1 MKKSTHNTTPIY
13 SILLALSL
21 AHCLNDTMQSVVSA
35 IYPLLK
41 ENLSLNFAQIGAITL
56 TYQIS
61 ASIFQP
67 ICGYVFDKKPASWF
81 LPVGLLFTMIG
92 LLMISISTSLE
103 MLICAV
109 FFSGIGSSVLHP
121 EASRLTSM
129 SAGTHKGLAQ
139 SIFQVGGSTGYALG
153 PLLAAIFVSPYG
165 QKNVAIF
172 SVCAFVAIIGLLPV
186 CRWYARKI
194 KDNTIIG
201 KPLTQASTGKP
212 LPKRIVYTTLAILIF
227 LVFTKNSYTV
237 SISNYYTFYLM
248 QKFSVSVE
256 ASQIMLFAFLLAGAA
271 GTLLGGPIGDKIGRR
286 LVIWWSILGAAPFAL
301 LLPYANLTWTVIL
314 SMVTAF
320 VMSSAFS
327 AILIYAQELFPK
339 NVGMISGLFFG
350 LAFGVAGIMSAVLGN
365 VADAFGLDFVYKA
378 VALFPITGIVAYF
391 LPRVRTLQKMR
402 E

>member
-1 MKKSTHNTTPIY
+1 MKKSIKNSAPIY
-13 SILLALSL
+13 GILLSLSL

-41 ENLSLNFAQIGAITL
+41 ENLALNFAQIGTITL

-67 ICGYVFDKKPASWF
+67 VCGYIFDKKPAAWF
-81 LPVGLLFTMIG
+81 LPVGLMFTMLG
-92 LLMISISTSLE
+92 LLMIAFSTSLE

-129 SAGTHKGLAQ
+129 SAGNHKGLAQ

-172 SVCAFVAIIGLLPV
+172 SICAFIAIVGLIPV
-186 CRWYARKI
+186 CKWYARKI
-194 KDNTIIG
+194 KDNTTVA
-201 KPLTQASTGKP
+201 KPLINTKSGKP
-212 LPKRIVYTTLAILIF
+212 LPKRIVFTTLAILIF
-227 LVFTKNSYTV
+227 LVFTKNSYTI

-248 QKFSVSVE
+248 QKFSVSIE
-256 ASQIMLFAFLLAGAA
+256 TSQIMLFAFLFSGAA

-301 LLPYANLTWTVIL
+301 LMPYANLTWTIIL
-314 SMVTAF
+314 SMLTAF

-339 NVGMISGLFFG
+339 HVGMISGLFFG

-365 VADAFGLDFVYKA
+365 VADAFGLDFVYKVMA
-378 VALFPITGIVAYF
+378 FFPIAGIVAYF
-391 LPRVRTLQKMR
+391 LPRVRTLQEMR
-402 E
+402 K